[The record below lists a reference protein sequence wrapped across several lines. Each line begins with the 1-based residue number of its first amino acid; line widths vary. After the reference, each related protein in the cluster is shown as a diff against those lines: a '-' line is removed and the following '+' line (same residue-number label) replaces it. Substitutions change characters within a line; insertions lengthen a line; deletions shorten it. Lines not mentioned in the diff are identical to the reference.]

1 MMNCSNKYWEKIQLK
16 KIYMTTVFPVFAF
29 TLFLFIWKCHM
40 ENRKPVDFKEIP
52 EERWMEVDWGKEPA
66 VEYDFFKDPNQKYI
80 HVTFTDW
87 AAAAVVNYSKKSG
100 LEETEWELRR
110 IYDRGDWNKIAAFVR
125 SDTGREL
132 YVYTNDENG
141 LRYLLAADV
150 KEGEGLTCMLGD
162 GCYSYDSALE
172 WITYETQPDQKGRA
186 AQYSFTWSDNAL
198 IYDPVCLEE
207 SACAMEACLTAANAP
222 GGSWEL
228 LEDELYVGV
237 NGYLADVWYTN
248 GVQKVHLFIDIW
260 NKQYAVIEAVSSD
273 GQENEFFLNVRLKS
287 QVSPFKLPEEEWTKL
302 DGAYKTES
310 EYFNNAGEW
319 HYAAEYEQLAAWAV
333 NDYAERN
340 GLEQETWFLRRMYME
355 DGSINAFVSSGNNRE
370 LYLLLDEKNKSYVV
384 TVDWNIDGLP
394 ASGEKYQYSEDS
406 RLVWHD
412 YRKWYDSG
420 QAEQS
425 PDVSFHILCEDGC
438 YEHNFWDGSVY
449 ALKDY
454 LYSVAPDNRDTWSCI
469 QNSFYMGK
477 NRCIGDVWYDSGK
490 KKIHMLVNMYN
501 WEYTVLEVF

>member
-1 MMNCSNKYWEKIQLK
+1 MHHK
-16 KIYMTTVFPVFAF
+16 KIYRAVVLPVFVF
-29 TLFLFIWKCHM
+29 LLFLFLWKHPV
-40 ENRKPVDFKEIP
+40 KDKVPVDFLIISDDK
-52 EERWMEVDWGKEPA
+52 WTEVDWGKEPA
-66 VEYDFFKDPNQKYI
+66 VAHDFFRDPNQKYI

-87 AAAAVVNYSKKSG
+87 AAIAVLNHSKKAG
-100 LEETEWELRR
+100 LEEMKWELRR
-110 IYDRGDWNKIAAFVR
+110 IYDRGEWNKIAAFVR

-132 YVYTNDENG
+132 YIYTNDEKEFK
-141 LRYLLAADV
+141 YLLAADV
-150 KEGEGLTCMLGD
+150 KEGEGLTYMLGD
-162 GCYSYDSALE
+162 GRYSYDSALE
-172 WITYETQPDQKGRA
+172 WTTYETQPGQNGRA

-198 IYDPVCLEE
+198 IYDPVYLEE
-207 SACAMEACLTAANAP
+207 SACAMEACLTAADAP

-228 LEDELYVGV
+228 LEDELYVGA

-260 NKQYAVIEAVSSD
+260 NKQYTAIEAVPSD
-273 GQENEFFLNVRLKS
+273 GQENEFSLNVRLKS
-287 QVSPFKLPEEEWTKL
+287 QVPSFKLPEEEWTKL
-302 DGAYKTES
+302 DGDYEAES

-340 GLEQETWFLRRMYME
+340 GLGQETWFLRRMYME
-355 DGSINAFVSSGNNRE
+355 DGSINAFVSSENNRE

-384 TVDWNIDGLP
+384 TVDWNIDELP
-394 ASGEKYQYSEDS
+394 VSGEKYQYSEDS
-406 RLVWHD
+406 RLVWYD

-420 QAEQS
+420 QAGQS

-454 LYSVAPDNRDTWSCI
+454 LYFTAPDNRDTWVCA
-469 QNSFYMGK
+469 QKLFYMGK
-477 NRCIGDVWYDSGK
+477 NRCIGDVWYNSGK

-501 WEYTVLEVF
+501 WEYTVLEVL

>member
-16 KIYMTTVFPVFAF
+16 KIYMTTVFLVFAF

-141 LRYLLAADV
+141 
-150 KEGEGLTCMLGD
+150 
-162 GCYSYDSALE
+162 
-172 WITYETQPDQKGRA
+172 
-186 AQYSFTWSDNAL
+186 F
-198 IYDPVCLEE
+198 
-207 SACAMEACLTAANAP
+207 AMEACLTAANAP

-370 LYLLLDEKNKSYVV
+370 LYLLLDEKNKNYVV

>member
-1 MMNCSNKYWEKIQLK
+1 MHHK
-16 KIYMTTVFPVFAF
+16 KIYRAVVLPVFVF
-29 TLFLFIWKCHM
+29 LLFLFLWKHPV
-40 ENRKPVDFKEIP
+40 KDKVPVDFLIISDDK
-52 EERWMEVDWGKEPA
+52 WTEVDWGKEPA
-66 VEYDFFKDPNQKYI
+66 VAHDFFRDPNQKYI

-87 AAAAVVNYSKKSG
+87 AAIAVVNHSKKAG
-100 LEETEWELRR
+100 LEEMKWELRR
-110 IYDRGDWNKIAAFVR
+110 IYDRGEWNKIAAFVR

-132 YVYTNDENG
+132 YIYTNDEKEFK
-141 LRYLLAADV
+141 YLLAADV
-150 KEGEGLTCMLGD
+150 KEGEGLTYMLGD
-162 GCYSYDSALE
+162 GRYSYDSALE
-172 WITYETQPDQKGRA
+172 WTTYETQPGQNGRA

-198 IYDPVCLEE
+198 IYDPVYLEE
-207 SACAMEACLTAANAP
+207 SACAMEACLTAADAP

-228 LEDELYVGV
+228 LEDELYVGA

-260 NKQYAVIEAVSSD
+260 NKQYTAIEAVPSD
-273 GQENEFFLNVRLKS
+273 GQENEFSLNVRLKS
-287 QVSPFKLPEEEWTKL
+287 QVPSFKLPEEEWTKL
-302 DGAYKTES
+302 DGDYEAES

-340 GLEQETWFLRRMYME
+340 GLGQETWFLRRMYME
-355 DGSINAFVSSGNNRE
+355 DGSINAFVSSENNRE

-384 TVDWNIDGLP
+384 TVDWNIDELP
-394 ASGEKYQYSEDS
+394 VSGEKYQYSEDS
-406 RLVWHD
+406 RLVWYD

-420 QAEQS
+420 QAGQS

-454 LYSVAPDNRDTWSCI
+454 LYFTAPDNRDTWICA
-469 QNSFYMGK
+469 QKLFYMGK
-477 NRCIGDVWYDSGK
+477 NRCIGDVWYNSGK

-501 WEYTVLEVF
+501 WEYTVLEVL

>member
-1 MMNCSNKYWEKIQLK
+1 MHHK
-16 KIYMTTVFPVFAF
+16 KIYRAVVLPVFVF
-29 TLFLFIWKCHM
+29 LLFLFLWKHPV
-40 ENRKPVDFKEIP
+40 KDKVPVDFLIISDDK
-52 EERWMEVDWGKEPA
+52 WTEVDWGKEPA
-66 VEYDFFKDPNQKYI
+66 VAHDFFRDPNQKYI

-87 AAAAVVNYSKKSG
+87 AAIAVVNHSKKAG
-100 LEETEWELRR
+100 LEEMKWELRR
-110 IYDRGDWNKIAAFVR
+110 IYDRGEWNKIAAFVR

-132 YVYTNDENG
+132 YIYTNDEKEFK
-141 LRYLLAADV
+141 YLLAADV
-150 KEGEGLTCMLGD
+150 KEGEGLTYMLGD
-162 GCYSYDSALE
+162 GRYSYDSALE
-172 WITYETQPDQKGRA
+172 WTTYETQPGQNGRA

-198 IYDPVCLEE
+198 IYDSVYLEE
-207 SACAMEACLTAANAP
+207 SACAMEACLTAADAP

-228 LEDELYVGV
+228 LEDELYVGA

-260 NKQYAVIEAVSSD
+260 NKQYTAIEAVPSD
-273 GQENEFFLNVRLKS
+273 GQENEFSLNVRLKS
-287 QVSPFKLPEEEWTKL
+287 QVPSFKLPEEEWTKL
-302 DGAYKTES
+302 DGDYEAES

-340 GLEQETWFLRRMYME
+340 GLGQETWFLRRMYME
-355 DGSINAFVSSGNNRE
+355 DGSINAFVSSENNRE

-384 TVDWNIDGLP
+384 TVDWNIDELP
-394 ASGEKYQYSEDS
+394 VSGEKYQYSEDS
-406 RLVWHD
+406 RLVWYD

-420 QAEQS
+420 QAGQS

-454 LYSVAPDNRDTWSCI
+454 LYFTAPDNRDTWVCA
-469 QNSFYMGK
+469 QKLFYMGK
-477 NRCIGDVWYDSGK
+477 NRCIGDVWYNSEK

-501 WEYTVLEVF
+501 WEYTVLEVL

>member
-1 MMNCSNKYWEKIQLK
+1 MHHK
-16 KIYMTTVFPVFAF
+16 KIYRAVVLPVFVF
-29 TLFLFIWKCHM
+29 LLFLFLWKHPV
-40 ENRKPVDFKEIP
+40 KDKVPVDFLIISDDK
-52 EERWMEVDWGKEPA
+52 WTEVDWGKEPA
-66 VEYDFFKDPNQKYI
+66 VAHDFFRDPNQKYI

-87 AAAAVVNYSKKSG
+87 AAIAVVNHSKKAG
-100 LEETEWELRR
+100 LEEMKWELRR
-110 IYDRGDWNKIAAFVR
+110 IYDRGEWNKIAAFVR

-132 YVYTNDENG
+132 YIYTNDEKEFK
-141 LRYLLAADV
+141 YLLAADV
-150 KEGEGLTCMLGD
+150 KEGEGLTYMLGD
-162 GCYSYDSALE
+162 GRYSYDSALE
-172 WITYETQPDQKGRA
+172 WTTYETQPGQNDRA

-198 IYDPVCLEE
+198 IYDPVYLEE
-207 SACAMEACLTAANAP
+207 SACAMEACLTAADAP

-228 LEDELYVGV
+228 LEDELYVGA

-260 NKQYAVIEAVSSD
+260 NKQYTAIEAVPSD
-273 GQENEFFLNVRLKS
+273 GQENEFSLNVRLKS
-287 QVSPFKLPEEEWTKL
+287 QVPSFKLPEEEWTKL
-302 DGAYKTES
+302 DGDYEAES

-340 GLEQETWFLRRMYME
+340 GLGQETWFLRRMYME
-355 DGSINAFVSSGNNRE
+355 DGSINAFVSSENNRE

-384 TVDWNIDGLP
+384 TVDWNIDELP
-394 ASGEKYQYSEDS
+394 VSGEKYQYSEDS
-406 RLVWHD
+406 RLVWYD

-420 QAEQS
+420 QAGQS

-454 LYSVAPDNRDTWSCI
+454 LYFTAPDNRDTWVCA
-469 QNSFYMGK
+469 QKLFYMGK
-477 NRCIGDVWYDSGK
+477 NRCIGDVWYNSGK

-501 WEYTVLEVF
+501 WEYTVLEVL

>member
-1 MMNCSNKYWEKIQLK
+1 MK
-16 KIYMTTVFPVFAF
+16 
-29 TLFLFIWKCHM
+29 
-40 ENRKPVDFKEIP
+40 
-52 EERWMEVDWGKEPA
+52 
-66 VEYDFFKDPNQKYI
+66 
-80 HVTFTDW
+80 
-87 AAAAVVNYSKKSG
+87 
-100 LEETEWELRR
+100 WELRR
-110 IYDRGDWNKIAAFVR
+110 IYDRGEWNKIAAFVR

-132 YVYTNDENG
+132 YIYTNDEKEFK
-141 LRYLLAADV
+141 YLLAADV
-150 KEGEGLTCMLGD
+150 KEGEGLTYMLGD
-162 GCYSYDSALE
+162 GRYSYDSALE
-172 WITYETQPDQKGRA
+172 WATYETQPGQNGRA

-198 IYDPVCLEE
+198 IYDPVYLEE
-207 SACAMEACLTAANAP
+207 SACAMEACLTAADAP

-228 LEDELYVGV
+228 LEDELYVGA

-260 NKQYAVIEAVSSD
+260 NKQYTAIEAVPSD
-273 GQENEFFLNVRLKS
+273 GQENEFSLNVRLKS
-287 QVSPFKLPEEEWTKL
+287 QVPSFKLPEEEWTKL
-302 DGAYKTES
+302 DGDYEAES

-340 GLEQETWFLRRMYME
+340 GLGQETWFLRRMYME
-355 DGSINAFVSSGNNRE
+355 DGSINAFVSSENNRE

-384 TVDWNIDGLP
+384 TVDWNIDELP
-394 ASGEKYQYSEDS
+394 VSGEKYQYSEDS
-406 RLVWHD
+406 RLVWYD

-420 QAEQS
+420 QAGQS

-454 LYSVAPDNRDTWSCI
+454 LYFTAPDNRDTWVCA
-469 QNSFYMGK
+469 QKLFYMGK
-477 NRCIGDVWYDSGK
+477 NRCIGDVWYNSGK

-501 WEYTVLEVF
+501 WEYTVLEVL

>member
-1 MMNCSNKYWEKIQLK
+1 MHHK
-16 KIYMTTVFPVFAF
+16 KIYRAVVLPVFVF
-29 TLFLFIWKCHM
+29 LLFLFLWKHPV
-40 ENRKPVDFKEIP
+40 KDKVPVDFLIISDDK
-52 EERWMEVDWGKEPA
+52 WTEVDWGKEPA
-66 VEYDFFKDPNQKYI
+66 VAHDFFRDPNQKYI

-87 AAAAVVNYSKKSG
+87 AAIAVVNHSKKAG
-100 LEETEWELRR
+100 LEEMKWELRR
-110 IYDRGDWNKIAAFVR
+110 IYDRGEWNKIAAFVR

-132 YVYTNDENG
+132 YIYTNDEKEFK
-141 LRYLLAADV
+141 YLLAADV
-150 KEGEGLTCMLGD
+150 KEGEGLTYMLGD
-162 GCYSYDSALE
+162 GRYSYDSALE
-172 WITYETQPDQKGRA
+172 WTTYETQPGQNGRA

-198 IYDPVCLEE
+198 IYDPVYLEE
-207 SACAMEACLTAANAP
+207 SACAMEACLTAADAP

-228 LEDELYVGV
+228 LEDELYVGA

-260 NKQYAVIEAVSSD
+260 NKQYTAIEAVPSD
-273 GQENEFFLNVRLKS
+273 GQENEFSLNVRLKS
-287 QVSPFKLPEEEWTKL
+287 QVPSFKLPEEEWTKL
-302 DGAYKTES
+302 DGDYEAES

-340 GLEQETWFLRRMYME
+340 GLGQETWFLRRMYME
-355 DGSINAFVSSGNNRE
+355 DGSINAFVSSENNRE

-384 TVDWNIDGLP
+384 TVDWNIDELP
-394 ASGEKYQYSEDS
+394 VSGEKYQYSEDS
-406 RLVWHD
+406 RLVWYD

-420 QAEQS
+420 QAGQS

-454 LYSVAPDNRDTWSCI
+454 LYFTAPDNRDTWVCA
-469 QNSFYMGK
+469 QKLFYMGK
-477 NRCIGDVWYDSGK
+477 NRCIGDVWYNSGK

-501 WEYTVLEVF
+501 WEYTVLEVL

>member
-1 MMNCSNKYWEKIQLK
+1 MHHK
-16 KIYMTTVFPVFAF
+16 KIYRAVVLPVFVF
-29 TLFLFIWKCHM
+29 LLFLFLWKHPV
-40 ENRKPVDFKEIP
+40 KDKVPVDFLIISDDK
-52 EERWMEVDWGKEPA
+52 WTEVDWGKEPA
-66 VEYDFFKDPNQKYI
+66 VAHDFFRDPNQKYI

-87 AAAAVVNYSKKSG
+87 AAIAVVNHSKKAG
-100 LEETEWELRR
+100 LEEMKWELRR
-110 IYDRGDWNKIAAFVR
+110 IYDRGEWNKIAAFVR

-132 YVYTNDENG
+132 YIYTNDEKEFK
-141 LRYLLAADV
+141 YLLAADV
-150 KEGEGLTCMLGD
+150 KEGEGLTYMLGD
-162 GCYSYDSALE
+162 GRYSYDSALE
-172 WITYETQPDQKGRA
+172 WTTYETQLGQNGRA

-198 IYDPVCLEE
+198 IYDPVYLEE
-207 SACAMEACLTAANAP
+207 SACAMEACLTAADAP

-228 LEDELYVGV
+228 LEDELYVGA

-260 NKQYAVIEAVSSD
+260 NKQYTAIEAVPSD
-273 GQENEFFLNVRLKS
+273 GQENEFSLNVRLKS
-287 QVSPFKLPEEEWTKL
+287 QVPSFKLPEEEWTKL
-302 DGAYKTES
+302 DGDYEAES

-340 GLEQETWFLRRMYME
+340 GLGQETWFLRRMYME
-355 DGSINAFVSSGNNRE
+355 DGSINAFVSSENNRE

-384 TVDWNIDGLP
+384 TVDWNIDELP
-394 ASGEKYQYSEDS
+394 VSGEKYQYSEDS
-406 RLVWHD
+406 RLVWYD

-420 QAEQS
+420 QAGQS

-454 LYSVAPDNRDTWSCI
+454 LYFTAPDNRDTWVCA
-469 QNSFYMGK
+469 QKLFYMGK
-477 NRCIGDVWYDSGK
+477 NRCIGDVWYNSGK

-501 WEYTVLEVF
+501 WEYTVLEVL

>member
-1 MMNCSNKYWEKIQLK
+1 MHHK
-16 KIYMTTVFPVFAF
+16 KIYRAVVLPVFVF
-29 TLFLFIWKCHM
+29 LLFLFLWKHPV
-40 ENRKPVDFKEIP
+40 KDKVPVDFLIISDDK
-52 EERWMEVDWGKEPA
+52 WTEVDWGKEPA
-66 VEYDFFKDPNQKYI
+66 VAHDFFRDPNQKYI

-87 AAAAVVNYSKKSG
+87 AAIAVVNHSKKAG
-100 LEETEWELRR
+100 LEEMKWELRR
-110 IYDRGDWNKIAAFVR
+110 IYDRGEWNKIAAFVR

-132 YVYTNDENG
+132 YIYTNDEKEFK
-141 LRYLLAADV
+141 YLLAADV
-150 KEGEGLTCMLGD
+150 KEGEGLTYMLGD
-162 GCYSYDSALE
+162 GRYSYDSALE
-172 WITYETQPDQKGRA
+172 WTTYETQPDQKDRA

-198 IYDPVCLEE
+198 IYDPVYLEE
-207 SACAMEACLTAANAP
+207 SACAMEACLTAADAP

-228 LEDELYVGV
+228 LEDELYVGA

-260 NKQYAVIEAVSSD
+260 NKQYTAIEAVPSD
-273 GQENEFFLNVRLKS
+273 GQENEFSLNVRLKS
-287 QVSPFKLPEEEWTKL
+287 QVPSFKLPEEEWTKL
-302 DGAYKTES
+302 DGDYEAES

-340 GLEQETWFLRRMYME
+340 GLGQETWFLRRMYME
-355 DGSINAFVSSGNNRE
+355 DGSINAFVSSENNRE

-384 TVDWNIDGLP
+384 TVDWNIDELP
-394 ASGEKYQYSEDS
+394 VSGEKYQYSEDS
-406 RLVWHD
+406 RLVWYD

-420 QAEQS
+420 QAGQS

-454 LYSVAPDNRDTWSCI
+454 LYFTAPDNRDTWVCA
-469 QNSFYMGK
+469 QKLFYMGK
-477 NRCIGDVWYDSGK
+477 NRCIGDVWYNSGK

-501 WEYTVLEVF
+501 WEYTVLEVL